1 MDKDSINYLNTM
13 FQLRAMARQGLITE
27 KDYIQIEEIMAKK
40 YNQKETSLYRLN
52 DLIISPF
59 RVINIIQEKE
69 WYYGEN
75 KSINKATCTS
85 KVG

>member
-1 MDKDSINYLNTM
+1 MDKDSIDYLNTM
-13 FQLRAMARQGLITE
+13 FQLRAMAREGLITE
-27 KDYIQIEEIMAKK
+27 KDYIQIEEKMAKK

-69 WYYGEN
+69 
-75 KSINKATCTS
+75 
-85 KVG
+85 

>member
-1 MDKDSINYLNTM
+1 MDKNSIDYLNTM
-13 FQLRAMARQGLITE
+13 FQLRAMAREGLITE
-27 KDYIQIEEIMAKK
+27 KDYIQIEEKMAKK

-69 WYYGEN
+69 W
-75 KSINKATCTS
+75 
-85 KVG
+85 

>member
-13 FQLRAMARQGLITE
+13 FQLRAMAKQGLITE
-27 KDYIQIEEIMAKK
+27 KDYIQIEEKMANK

-69 WYYGEN
+69 
-75 KSINKATCTS
+75 
-85 KVG
+85 

>member
-27 KDYIQIEEIMAKK
+27 KDYIQIEEKMANK

-69 WYYGEN
+69 
-75 KSINKATCTS
+75 
-85 KVG
+85 

>member
-1 MDKDSINYLNTM
+1 MDKESINYLNSM
-13 FQLRAMARQGLITE
+13 FQFRAMARQGLISE
-27 KDYIQIEEIMAKK
+27 KDYIQIEEKMAKK

-69 WYYGEN
+69 
-75 KSINKATCTS
+75 
-85 KVG
+85 

>member
-27 KDYIQIEEIMAKK
+27 KDYIQIEEKMANK

-59 RVINIIQEKE
+59 RVTNIIQEKE
-69 WYYGEN
+69 
-75 KSINKATCTS
+75 
-85 KVG
+85 

>member
-13 FQLRAMARQGLITE
+13 FQLRAMARQGLISE
-27 KDYIQIEEIMAKK
+27 KDFIKIEEKMANK
-40 YNQKETSLYRLN
+40 YNQKETSIYRLN

-69 WYYGEN
+69 WYNGEN
-75 KSINKATCTS
+75 KGTKKATWTT
-85 KVG
+85 

>member
-27 KDYIQIEEIMAKK
+27 KDYIKIEEKMANK

-69 WYYGEN
+69 
-75 KSINKATCTS
+75 
-85 KVG
+85 

>member
-27 KDYIQIEEIMAKK
+27 KDYIQIEEKMANK

>member
-27 KDYIQIEEIMAKK
+27 KDYIQIEEKMAKK

-69 WYYGEN
+69 
-75 KSINKATCTS
+75 
-85 KVG
+85 

>member
-13 FQLRAMARQGLITE
+13 FQFRAMARQGLITE
-27 KDYIQIEEIMAKK
+27 KDYIQIEEKMANK

-69 WYYGEN
+69 
-75 KSINKATCTS
+75 
-85 KVG
+85 

>member
-1 MDKDSINYLNTM
+1 MDKNSIDYLNTM
-13 FQLRAMARQGLITE
+13 FQLRAMAREGLITE
-27 KDYIQIEEIMAKK
+27 KDYIQIEEKIAKK

-69 WYYGEN
+69 
-75 KSINKATCTS
+75 
-85 KVG
+85 

>member
-27 KDYIQIEEIMAKK
+27 KDYIQIEEKMANK
-40 YNQKETSLYRLN
+40 YNQKETSIYRLN

-69 WYYGEN
+69 
-75 KSINKATCTS
+75 
-85 KVG
+85 

>member
-13 FQLRAMARQGLITE
+13 FQVRAMAKQGLISE
-27 KDYIQIEEIMAKK
+27 KDYIMIEQKMAEK

-69 WYYGEN
+69 
-75 KSINKATCTS
+75 
-85 KVG
+85 

>member
-1 MDKDSINYLNTM
+1 MDKESINYLNAM
-13 FQLRAMARQGLITE
+13 FQVRAMVRQGLISE
-27 KDYIQIEEIMAKK
+27 KDYIQIEEIMAKR

-69 WYYGEN
+69 
-75 KSINKATCTS
+75 
-85 KVG
+85 

>member
-27 KDYIQIEEIMAKK
+27 KDYIQIEEKMANK

-59 RVINIIQEKE
+59 RVINIIQEKD

-75 KSINKATCTS
+75 KNINKTTCTS

>member
-27 KDYIQIEEIMAKK
+27 KDYIQIEEKMANK

-75 KSINKATCTS
+75 KSINKATFTS

>member
-1 MDKDSINYLNTM
+1 MDKDTINYLNAM
-13 FQLRAMARQGLITE
+13 FQARAMARQGLITE
-27 KDYIQIEEIMAKK
+27 KDYIQIEEKMANK

-69 WYYGEN
+69 
-75 KSINKATCTS
+75 
-85 KVG
+85 

>member
-27 KDYIQIEEIMAKK
+27 KDYIQIEEKMAKR

-69 WYYGEN
+69 
-75 KSINKATCTS
+75 
-85 KVG
+85 

>member
-1 MDKDSINYLNTM
+1 MDKDSIDYLNTM
-13 FQLRAMARQGLITE
+13 FQLRAMAREGLITE
-27 KDYIQIEEIMAKK
+27 KDYIQIEERMAKK

-69 WYYGEN
+69 
-75 KSINKATCTS
+75 
-85 KVG
+85 

>member
-27 KDYIQIEEIMAKK
+27 KDYIQIEEKMANK

-69 WYYGEN
+69 WYYGKN
-75 KSINKATCTS
+75 KSINKATWTS

>member
-13 FQLRAMARQGLITE
+13 FQLRAMARQGLISE
-27 KDYIQIEEIMAKK
+27 KDFIKIEEKMANK
-40 YNQKETSLYRLN
+40 YNQKETSIYRLN

-69 WYYGEN
+69 
-75 KSINKATCTS
+75 
-85 KVG
+85 

>member
-27 KDYIQIEEIMAKK
+27 KDYIQIEEKMADK

-69 WYYGEN
+69 
-75 KSINKATCTS
+75 
-85 KVG
+85 

>member
-27 KDYIQIEEIMAKK
+27 KDYIQIEEKIANK

-69 WYYGEN
+69 WYYGED

>member
-13 FQLRAMARQGLITE
+13 FQIRAMARQGLITE

-40 YNQKETSLYRLN
+40 HNQKETSLYRLN

-69 WYYGEN
+69 
-75 KSINKATCTS
+75 
-85 KVG
+85 

>member
-1 MDKDSINYLNTM
+1 MDKESINYLNSM

-27 KDYIQIEEIMAKK
+27 KDYIQIEEKMANK

-69 WYYGEN
+69 
-75 KSINKATCTS
+75 
-85 KVG
+85 

>member
-27 KDYIQIEEIMAKK
+27 KDYIQIEEKIANK

-69 WYYGEN
+69 
-75 KSINKATCTS
+75 
-85 KVG
+85 

>member
-13 FQLRAMARQGLITE
+13 FQLRAMAREGLITE
-27 KDYIQIEEIMAKK
+27 KDYIQIEERMAKK

-69 WYYGEN
+69 W
-75 KSINKATCTS
+75 
-85 KVG
+85 

>member
-13 FQLRAMARQGLITE
+13 FQLRAMAREGLITE
-27 KDYIQIEEIMAKK
+27 KDYIQIEERMAKK

-69 WYYGEN
+69 
-75 KSINKATCTS
+75 
-85 KVG
+85 

>member
-13 FQLRAMARQGLITE
+13 FQLRAMARQGINTE
-27 KDYIQIEEIMAKK
+27 KDYIQIEEKMANK
-40 YNQKETSLYRLN
+40 YNQKETSIYRLN

-69 WYYGEN
+69 E
-75 KSINKATCTS
+75 
-85 KVG
+85 

>member
-27 KDYIQIEEIMAKK
+27 KDYIQIEEKMANK

-59 RVINIIQEKE
+59 RVINIIQEE
-69 WYYGEN
+69 E
-75 KSINKATCTS
+75 
-85 KVG
+85 

>member
-1 MDKDSINYLNTM
+1 MDKESINYLNAM
-13 FQLRAMARQGLITE
+13 FQVRAMVRQGLISE
-27 KDYIQIEEIMAKK
+27 KDYIQIEEKMAKR

-69 WYYGEN
+69 
-75 KSINKATCTS
+75 
-85 KVG
+85 

>member
-1 MDKDSINYLNTM
+1 MDKNSIDYLNTM
-13 FQLRAMARQGLITE
+13 FQLRAMAREGLITE
-27 KDYIQIEEIMAKK
+27 KDYIQIEEKMAKK

-69 WYYGEN
+69 
-75 KSINKATCTS
+75 
-85 KVG
+85 

>member
-1 MDKDSINYLNTM
+1 
-13 FQLRAMARQGLITE
+13 MARQGLITE
-27 KDYIQIEEIMAKK
+27 KDYIQIEEKMANK

-69 WYYGEN
+69 
-75 KSINKATCTS
+75 
-85 KVG
+85 